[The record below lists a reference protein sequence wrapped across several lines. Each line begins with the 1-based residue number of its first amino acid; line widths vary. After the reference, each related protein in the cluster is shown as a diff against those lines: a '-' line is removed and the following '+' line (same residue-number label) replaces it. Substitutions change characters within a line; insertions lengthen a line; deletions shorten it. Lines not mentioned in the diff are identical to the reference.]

1 LHFSA
6 EFGGGSGGGFVE
18 GVAVGVAEDEEV
30 DVPDRAGSSLLV
42 VPGGPGTEDE
52 RFFDAGDGVE
62 FGADDDRRSECQR
75 ERSPRW

>member
-6 EFGGGSGGGFVE
+6 EFGRGSGGAFVE

-42 VPGGPGTEDE
+42 VPGGPGEVL
-52 RFFDAGDGVE
+52 AGPALAQGPVMRCRAASVIA
-62 FGADDDRRSECQR
+62 G
-75 ERSPRW
+75 